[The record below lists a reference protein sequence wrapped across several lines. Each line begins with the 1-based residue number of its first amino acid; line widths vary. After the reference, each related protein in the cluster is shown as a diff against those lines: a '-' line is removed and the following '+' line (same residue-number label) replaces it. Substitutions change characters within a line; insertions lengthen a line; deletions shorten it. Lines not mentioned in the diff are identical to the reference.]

1 MTAPISPVAAASGD
15 AAATGS
21 SLRIVGLDL
30 SLSATGIA
38 EISGGHARTW
48 HLKVP
53 GAGHERMD
61 SILALVAEAVA
72 SADVVAVEGPSY
84 GSGTNGRQSG
94 HHERAGL
101 WWLVTHTLLRGSGT
115 PYAVIPPASCK
126 KFASGKGNCGKADM
140 LIAAI
145 RRMPGVDV
153 KDDNEADA
161 LWLAAMAAD
170 HYGSPLV
177 VMPQAQRAAL
187 EAVTW
192 PELGVL
198 AGMGGAT

>member
-1 MTAPISPVAAASGD
+1 VTAPTTPVPAVSGEAAG
-15 AAATGS
+15 TG
-21 SLRIVGLDL
+21 LRIIGLDL

-38 EISGGHARTW
+38 EIQFGETRTW
-48 HLKVP
+48 HLKVA
-53 GAGHERMD
+53 GSGHERMATLLD
-61 SILALVAEAVA
+61 RIWLAVA

-101 WWLVTHTLLRGSGT
+101 WWLVTHTLLRRQAI
-115 PYAVIPPASCK
+115 PFAVITPASCK

-145 RRMPGVDV
+145 RRLPDVDV

-170 HYGSPLV
+170 RYGCPLV
-177 VMPQAQRAAL
+177 TMPQAHRAAL
-187 EAVTW
+187 DVVDW
-192 PELGVL
+192 PALAQLTGV
-198 AGMGGAT
+198 GGPP